1 MKPFDVKANTYTDF
15 DVEENDKNP
24 KFAAGD
30 NVRISKY
37 QNIFAKWYT
46 PNWSKDCFDGQKR
59 QEHCTMDICHW
70 NRQKNYQKSL
80 GSRKYW
86 REMDTNS
93 ISNRR
98 DMVIHSTAALI

>member
-37 QNIFAKWYT
+37 QNIFAK
-46 PNWSKDCFDGQKR
+46 
-59 QEHCTMDICHW
+59 
-70 NRQKNYQKSL
+70 
-80 GSRKYW
+80 
-86 REMDTNS
+86 
-93 ISNRR
+93 
-98 DMVIHSTAALI
+98 